1 MAVTG
6 DESFMRRALELAALG
21 CTSPNPMVGA
31 VIVRDG
37 MIIGE
42 GYHHKAGRSHAE
54 VEALSQVPDAR
65 GATLYVTLEPCSHHG
80 KTPPCTDAILA
91 AGISRVVCATRDP
104 NPKVRGIELLREA
117 GIDVTIGVLER
128 DARRLNEAFF
138 MFMAEHR
145 PFFVLKSAVSLD
157 GRTASS
163 GGDSKWITSER
174 SRTHSRTVRGTVDA
188 IMVGVGTILA
198 DNPSLRAAC
207 GPDPLRVILDS
218 RLRSPPD
225 ADVFS
230 DSNVLVATSSQAD
243 PSAIRAMRG
252 RGIDVVVCGESRVGL
267 GMLCEALVARSVLS
281 VLVEGGSEVHGS
293 LLAAGLV
300 DKVMVYVAPI
310 LLGGTNALPMIGGD
324 GARFVKDGLRLSAP
338 TIERIGDDLLLTYYP
353 ATAP

>member
-1 MAVTG
+1 MPD
-6 DESFMRRALELAALG
+6 DESFMRRALELAARG
-21 CTSPNPMVGA
+21 RTSPNPMVGA

-37 MIIGE
+37 VIIGE
-42 GYHHKAGRSHAE
+42 GYHHKAGLPHAE
-54 VEALSQVPDAR
+54 REALSQASDAR
-65 GATLYVTLEPCSHHG
+65 GATLYVTLEPCSHYG

-104 NPKVRGIELLREA
+104 NPRVRGIELLREA
-117 GIDVTIGVLER
+117 GIDVVVGVLEQ

-138 MFMAEHR
+138 TVMTKHR

-157 GRTASS
+157 GRTVSS

-174 SRTHSRTVRGTVDA
+174 SRLHSRTVRGTVDA
-188 IMVGVGTILA
+188 IMVGVGTIIA

-230 DSNVLVATSSQAD
+230 DTNALVVTSSRAD
-243 PSAIRAMRG
+243 PSAIRAIRG
-252 RGIDVVVCGESRVGL
+252 RGIDVAVCGENRVDL

-281 VLVEGGSEVHGS
+281 VMVEGGSEVHGS
-293 LLAAGLV
+293 MRDAGLV
-300 DKVMVYVAPI
+300 DKVMVYVAPL
-310 LLGGTNALPMIGGD
+310 LLGGTDALPMIGGA
-324 GARFVKDGLRLSAP
+324 GARSVKDGLRLSAP

-353 ATAP
+353 VTGL